1 MEPPVDR
8 WQEYCLKLHL
18 RIQTLEI
25 RPSGLDLDDRIRN
38 LILRIECIEEPR
50 NAFNPPL
57 KAMLDRI
64 RALEAVHDYC
74 KVHEDSFPLKAFAA
88 AQFEIGRNQKEIREL
103 KERIVAL
110 EGVHVSKPLSVKLA
124 RDLVKRVDQLE
135 KRDDAVDNRFHNMW
149 SAFEMDQ
156 QDTGEDRQRLHNNIV
171 ELRKRVDIMEANIA
185 SGDRRFTCMKSKL
198 EADQDDAKDEQQL
211 VAEALEALK
220 KRYGFLP

>member
-1 MEPPVDR
+1 MEINNDCWAETMTKHHYR
-8 WQEYCLKLHL
+8 L
-18 RIQTLEI
+18 RDLEI
-25 RPSGLDLDDRIRN
+25 QPSARDLNDMIRN
-38 LILRIECIEEPR
+38 LTLRIESIEQPR

-135 KRDDAVDNRFHNMW
+135 KRDDATDNRFHSMW
-149 SAFEMDQ
+149 SALEMNQ
-156 QDTGEDRQRLHNNIV
+156 QDAEEDRKRLQKNIV
-171 ELRKRVDIMEANIA
+171 ELRKRVDIMEANI
-185 SGDRRFTCMKSKL
+185 
-198 EADQDDAKDEQQL
+198 
-211 VAEALEALK
+211 
-220 KRYGFLP
+220 